1 MFPFKMISAKMK
13 TKKIICAGGLLGI
26 ILFFG
31 FLAFFFNK
39 ETSSSK
45 LPVLGELQDFFLYD
59 SHGDPV
65 HREQLQGKVW
75 VADFIFTSCSG
86 ICPVMTRNMAK
97 LHRIFLENDQVRFV
111 SISVNPETD
120 SSEILARYARK
131 HNADTPRWY
140 FLTGPR
146 EAIQSLSVKSF
157 KIGSVED
164 PIFHSDRFVLV
175 DPQMRIR
182 GYYNGTQ
189 EKDLE
194 ILMKDILILL
204 EEKSS

>member
-1 MFPFKMISAKMK
+1 MIAAKMT
-13 TKKIICAGGLLGI
+13 TKKIICAGGSLGM

-31 FLAFFFNK
+31 FLAFFFNQ

-45 LPVLGELQDFFLYD
+45 LPVLGGVQDFLLYD

-65 HREQLQGKVW
+65 GRDELQGKVW

-86 ICPVMTRNMAK
+86 ICPVITKNMAK
-97 LHRIFLENDQVRFV
+97 LHRIFLENDGVRLV

-120 SSEILARYARK
+120 SSEILAQYARK
-131 HNADTPRWY
+131 HNADTRRWY

-146 EAIQSLSVKSF
+146 DAIQSLSVKSF

-175 DPQMRIR
+175 DRHSRIR
-182 GYYNGTQ
+182 GYYNGTK
-189 EKDLE
+189 EEDLE
-194 ILMKDILILL
+194 TLMKDILIILK
-204 EEKSS
+204 ERSS